1 MSRVKGVERRLE
13 SALRTIEDLDGQLA
27 ALRAAQGRTAR
38 APAERLATPG
48 GWSPWL
54 RSPLAITGAGALLL
68 LAGVVGAWPPVAGS
82 SRRGKSALGRRPAP
96 GGVGPIDLQAFR
108 LAAGPESAPSPG
120 LLEAAHAALD
130 QGRLDEARA
139 IYARV
144 LAREPRNVE
153 AITHLGAVLY
163 QEHRVD
169 EAVAKL
175 EEALRIDT
183 RYIHAHWDRAQ
194 YLFHGKRD
202 FPAAARAAEAF
213 LQVVPRGARFGHH
226 ARTLETGAR
235 AHVRKSGPRMTAA
248 KDGITM
254 RRHLLI

>member
-1 MSRVKGVERRLE
+1 MSRVKDVERRLE

-68 LAGVVGAWPPVAGS
+68 LAGVG
-82 SRRGKSALGRRPAP
+82 
-96 GGVGPIDLQAFR
+96 GGVAAGRWLEPARQVSPRAATGTWGGGPDRSPGFP

-120 LLEAAHAALD
+120 LLEAAHAAID
-130 QGRLDEARA
+130 QGRLEEARA

-213 LQVVPRGARFGHH
+213 LQVVP
-226 ARTLETGAR
+226 E
-235 AHVRKSGPRMTAA
+235 GP
-248 KDGITM
+248 DSDTM
-254 RRHLLI
+254 RALLRQARERMSGNRAPG